1 MRAHDRT
8 DAQEAGIENLPFW
21 WKVLGWFLLPLFLAL
36 LGIGV
41 VAPSSTQKVV
51 SSASKTDC
59 LSRGGAWAKAD
70 SDAAFH
76 CVKPLEE
83 MK

>member
-1 MRAHDRT
+1 MRAHERT
-8 DAQEAGIENLPFW
+8 DTNESTLDNMPFW
-21 WKVLGWFLLPLFLAL
+21 FRVLGWLLLPLVLAL
-36 LGIGV
+36 V
-41 VAPSSTQKVV
+41 VIAVTAPPSDQRAST
-51 SSASKTDC
+51 SASKTDC

-70 SDAAFH
+70 AGFR